1 MNSMLMPGTMLIL
14 FLSHGNVQ
22 ADEGEDEPSAKAALQ
37 AVNDFIGEWKGS
49 GGPEKRRV
57 EPKETWQEAV
67 SWSWRFKG
75 DDAWLTLKVK
85 NGRYLKSGE
94 LRYLTDKK
102 HYQLTAIDKSDRKLA
117 FTGQIKDGYLILER
131 TDPKTKE
138 TQRLTMNS
146 AGDGVRFIYRVAH
159 KPEGRTLFTKDYL
172 VACTKEGESLAGKE
186 KKVECPVSGG
196 LGTIA
201 VSYKGVTYFVCCSGC
216 RDAFNENPEKYVK
229 EFEAKKKK
237 P

>member
-1 MNSMLMPGTMLIL
+1 MSRFLLVFTIL
-14 FLSHGNVQ
+14 TLSLSFTAAR
-22 ADEGEDEPSAKAALQ
+22 ADDGDDEPSAKAALQ

-57 EPKETWQEAV
+57 EPKETWQESV

-75 DDAWLTLKVK
+75 DDAWLIINIK
-85 NGRYLKSGE
+85 NGRYLRSGE

-102 HYQLTAIDKSDRKLA
+102 RYQLTATDKDNQKLV

-131 TDPKTKE
+131 SDPKTKE

-146 AGDGVRFIYRVAH
+146 AGEGVRFIYRFAH